1 MDVIITIM
9 LRTTRKSLTVS
20 LFTIRLGKL
29 RDNNGR
35 KEGRKNVR
43 TVGNL
48 IGRILGENLDNL
60 YTRLD

>member
-1 MDVIITIM
+1 MRM
-9 LRTTRKSLTVS
+9 
-20 LFTIRLGKL
+20 G
-29 RDNNGR
+29 
-35 KEGRKNVR
+35 EGRRNDVR

>member
-1 MDVIITIM
+1 MRM
-9 LRTTRKSLTVS
+9 
-20 LFTIRLGKL
+20 G
-29 RDNNGR
+29 
-35 KEGRKNVR
+35 EGRKNVR

>member
-1 MDVIITIM
+1 MRM
-9 LRTTRKSLTVS
+9 
-20 LFTIRLGKL
+20 G
-29 RDNNGR
+29 
-35 KEGRKNVR
+35 EGRRNGVR